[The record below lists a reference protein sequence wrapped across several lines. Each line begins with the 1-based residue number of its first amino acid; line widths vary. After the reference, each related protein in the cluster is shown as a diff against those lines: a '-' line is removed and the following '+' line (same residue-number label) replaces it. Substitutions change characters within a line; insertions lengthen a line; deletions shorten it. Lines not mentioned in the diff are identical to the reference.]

1 MTGRHL
7 MTGDRGLPFGLGAC
21 LTLGLVLTACISGE
35 VNLLDERRV
44 TIETEGPEQVEIS
57 VSAVVEEQ
65 DSVEIRGVVW
75 WARNSPSMLKYGH
88 IDIEII
94 NSEGMSWIETG
105 VPIHTIFVHRG
116 VRQRARF
123 TAHLMAEVDKESAVL
138 VRFHEGTRHQPDGEP
153 GDQGIPPGERNKG

>member
-1 MTGRHL
+1 MTGRL
-7 MTGDRGLPFGLGAC
+7 RIMGNQSSLFSVGAS
-21 LTLGLVLTACISGE
+21 LTLSVLLTACISGE
-35 VNLLDERRV
+35 VNLLDERRM
-44 TIETEGPEQVEIS
+44 TIETEGPEEVEIS

-94 NSEGMSWIETG
+94 DSEGTSWIDSG

-123 TAHLMAEVDKESAVL
+123 TAHPPAEVDEGATIL
-138 VRFHEGTRHQPDGEP
+138 VRFHKSTRHQLDRETGAREKSDAE
-153 GDQGIPPGERNKG
+153 GNSR

>member
-1 MTGRHL
+1 MTGR
-7 MTGDRGLPFGLGAC
+7 LPVAWNQRSPFSVGAA
-21 LTLGLVLTACISGE
+21 LTLCVLLTACISGE
-35 VNLLDERRV
+35 VNLLDERRMTV
-44 TIETEGPEQVEIS
+44 ATEGPEQVEIS

-65 DSVEIRGVVW
+65 DTVEIRGVVW

-94 NSEGMSWIETG
+94 NSGGMSWIETG

-123 TAHLMAEVDKESAVL
+123 TAHPVAEVDDGATIL
-138 VRFHEGTRHQPDGEP
+138 VRFHKGSRHQPDGEP